1 MAVEVGAVRRGDGG
15 DESCDDDEVVH
26 AVQMIRLRGL
36 GAAKGIAIGPAYLT
50 EVRVSVAERRILRH
64 DRQGELARLSAAIDT
79 AEQQLDR
86 LRRQLAS
93 QGGTALDLIELHRA
107 ILRSP
112 ELAGEAQRLVEAECF
127 AAEYAVTR
135 ALEQIRATFARL
147 DDPYFRDRAADF
159 ESAAERLLRVLIGL
173 PELRPEA
180 NTPRDAVAV
189 GVDLGPLD
197 VLGLHHSGV
206 VALVGESGGTT
217 SHAAIIARALG
228 VPYVARAQGITAKVR
243 PGAPMI
249 VDGSRGEVIIEPDEA
264 VLRAFRARSGAERER
279 ERRMQALRE
288 LPSITRD
295 GVAVHLGANVE
306 SLAGVSAALAAGA
319 ESVGLFRTEFLYLER
334 PDLPSEQEQFE
345 DAVAAVRAAKGLPIT
360 FRTLDL
366 GADKLP
372 PSVKIPPGKN
382 PALGIRSTRFSLLRP
397 EIFRRQLRALY
408 RASAIGPL
416 RIMFPLV
423 SGVAELKQL
432 RTLSDSVRAELDA
445 ERASYDPAIA
455 LGVMIE
461 TPSAAL
467 TADHLARHC
476 DFLSVG
482 TNDLIQYAFAADRE
496 NGDVAHL
503 HQPLHPAVLRTLKS
517 LVDMAGA
524 SGAPISICG
533 DLAGDPFLTWVLM
546 GLGFREL
553 SMDRDRIPLVK
564 AVVRGS
570 SIAEA
575 EDFVR
580 EVLAMED
587 ENEVAELLRTRLDGR
602 FGPDLEAFIPA
613 REP

>member
-1 MAVEVGAVRRGDGG
+1 
-15 DESCDDDEVVH
+15 
-26 AVQMIRLRGL
+26 MIRLRGL
-36 GAAKGIAIGPAYLT
+36 GASRGIAIGPAYLT
-50 EVRVSVAERRILRH
+50 EVSVSVAERRILRH
-64 DRQGELARLSAAIDT
+64 DRQSELARLTAAIET

-86 LRRQLAS
+86 LRRQLTG

-112 ELAGEAQRLVEAECF
+112 ELAGEAQRFVESECF
-127 AAEYAVTR
+127 SAESAVTR
-135 ALEQIRATFARL
+135 ALEQIRVTFARL

-159 ESAAERLLRVLIGL
+159 EAAADRLLRVLIGL

-180 NTPRDAVAV
+180 SSPRDAVAV
-189 GVDLGPLD
+189 GVELGPLD
-197 VLGLHHSGV
+197 LFGFHHAGV
-206 VALVGESGGTT
+206 AAVASESGGTT

-228 VPYVARAQGITAKVR
+228 VPYVVRVQGVTAKVR

-249 VDGSRGEVIIEPDEA
+249 VDGIRGEVIIDPDES
-264 VLRAFRARSGAERER
+264 VLRAFRERSAAERDR
-279 ERRMQALRE
+279 ERRMQDLRA

-306 SLAGVSAALAAGA
+306 SLVGVSAAVAAGA

-334 PDLPSEQEQFE
+334 ADLPSEQEQFD
-345 DAVAAVRAAKGLPIT
+345 DAVSAIRSAKGLPIT
-360 FRTLDL
+360 FRTLDI

-372 PSVKIPPGKN
+372 ASVKVFPGKN

-397 EIFRRQLRALY
+397 EIFKRQLRALY
-408 RASAIGPL
+408 RASAVGPV

-423 SGVAELKQL
+423 SGVGELRQL
-432 RTLSDSVRAELDA
+432 RALSDQVRAELDA
-445 ERASYDPAIA
+445 EHASYDAAVA
-455 LGVMIE
+455 LGVMVE

-467 TADHLARHC
+467 TADHLARHS

-496 NGDVAHL
+496 NGDVTHL

-517 LVDMAGA
+517 LMAMA
-524 SGAPISICG
+524 AAADAPISICG
-533 DLAGDPFLTWVLM
+533 DMAGDPFLTWVLI

-564 AVVRGS
+564 SVVRGS

-575 EDFVR
+575 EAFVR
-580 EVLAMED
+580 EALAMED
-587 ENEVAELLRTRLDGR
+587 ENDVAEALRSRLDGR
-602 FGPDLEAFIPA
+602 FDSELEGFIPS
-613 REP
+613 REL

>member
-1 MAVEVGAVRRGDGG
+1 
-15 DESCDDDEVVH
+15 
-26 AVQMIRLRGL
+26 MIRCRGL
-36 GAAKGIAIGPAYLT
+36 GASKGIAIGPAYLS
-50 EVRVSVAERRILRH
+50 ELRVSVAERRILGH
-64 DRQGELARLSAAIDT
+64 DRERELARLASAVDT

-93 QGGTALDLIELHRA
+93 PGGTALDLIELHRT

-112 ELAGEAQRLVEAECF
+112 ELAGEAQRLVQDQCL
-127 AAEYAVTR
+127 AAESAVTR

-159 ESAAERLLRVLIGL
+159 EAAADRLLRVLIDL

-180 NTPRDAVAV
+180 STPRGAVAV
-189 GVDLGPLD
+189 GVDVGPLEL
-197 VLGLHHSGV
+197 VGLHHSGV
-206 VALVGESGGTT
+206 AAVVSESGGKT

-228 VPYVARAQGITAKVR
+228 VPYVVRVQGVTTTVR

-249 VDGSRGEVIIEPDEA
+249 VDGSRGEVIVDPDEA
-264 VLRAFRARSGAERER
+264 VLRAARARAAAERDR
-279 ERRMQALRE
+279 ERRMQAVRG

-295 GVAVHLGANVE
+295 GVAIHLGANVE
-306 SLAGVSAALAAGA
+306 SVAGVSAAVAAGA

-334 PDLPSEQEQFE
+334 LDLPSEQEQFD
-345 DAVAAVRAAKGLPIT
+345 DAVSAIRAANGLPMT
-360 FRTLDL
+360 FRTLDI

-372 PSVKIPPGKN
+372 PSVKIPLGKN

-397 EIFRRQLRALY
+397 EIFKRQLRALY
-408 RASAIGPL
+408 RASATGPV

-423 SGVAELKQL
+423 SDVAELRQV
-432 RTLSDSVRAELDA
+432 RALSDLVRAELAA
-445 ERASYDPAIA
+445 ERASYDAAVA

-467 TADHLARHC
+467 TADHLARHS

-503 HQPLHPAVLRTLKS
+503 HQPLHPAVLRMLKAM
-517 LVDMAGA
+517 VEMADA
-524 SGAPISICG
+524 ARAPISICG
-533 DLAGDPFLTWVLM
+533 DMAGDPFLTWMLI

-570 SIAEA
+570 TLAEA
-575 EDFVR
+575 EAFVR
-580 EVLAMED
+580 EALAMED
-587 ENEVAELLRTRLDGR
+587 VNEVAERLRTRLDGR
-602 FGPDLEAFIPA
+602 FESELEGFVPSDAARPDRSL
-613 REP
+613 

>member
-1 MAVEVGAVRRGDGG
+1 MN
-15 DESCDDDEVVH
+15 
-26 AVQMIRLRGL
+26 RLRGL

-50 EVRVSVAERRILRH
+50 EIRVSVAERRILRH
-64 DRQGELARLSAAIDT
+64 DRQGEVARLGAAIDA

-86 LRRQLAS
+86 LRRQLTS
-93 QGGTALDLIELHRA
+93 NGGTALELIELHRA

-112 ELAGEAQRLVEAECF
+112 ELAGEAQRLVESECF
-127 AAEYAVTR
+127 AAEFAVTR
-135 ALEQIRATFARL
+135 ALEQIRVTFARL

-173 PELRPEA
+173 PEARPEA

-197 VLGLHHSGV
+197 LLALHHAGV
-206 VALVGESGGTT
+206 VAVVGESGGTT
-217 SHAAIIARALG
+217 SHAAIIARALCL
-228 VPYVARAQGITAKVR
+228 PYVTRAQGVTNKV
-243 PGAPMI
+243 PAGTPMI
-249 VDGSRGEVIIEPDEA
+249 VDGSRGEVIIDPDEA

-279 ERRMQALRE
+279 ERRMQGLRD

-306 SLAGVSAALAAGA
+306 SLAGVSAAVATGA
-319 ESVGLFRTEFLYLER
+319 ESIGLFRTEFLYLER

-345 DAVAAVRAAKGLPIT
+345 DAVEAIRAAKGLSIT

-372 PSVKIPPGKN
+372 PSVNIPPGKN

-397 EIFRRQLRALY
+397 EIFKRQLRALY
-408 RASAIGPL
+408 RASAMGPL

-423 SGVAELKQL
+423 SSVAELKQL

-445 ERASYDPAIA
+445 ERVSYDGAIA

-467 TADHLARHC
+467 TADHFARHC

-503 HQPLHPAVLRTLKS
+503 HQPLHPAVLRSLKS
-517 LVDMAGA
+517 LAEMAA
-524 SGAPISICG
+524 TAGAPISICG
-533 DLAGDPFLTWVLM
+533 DLAGDPFLTWVLI

-564 AVVRGS
+564 TVVRGS

-575 EDFVR
+575 ESFVR
-580 EVLAMED
+580 EALAMED
-587 ENEVAELLRTRLDGR
+587 ENEVAELLRSRLDGR
-602 FGPDLEAFIPA
+602 FGPDLDGFISA